1 MRIAL
6 VVFGDL
12 GDRSGGFRYDYHLVR
27 VLERRGH
34 TVRVVSQ
41 PDGVAYRRQPR
52 LARAGW
58 IDEVVGGGA
67 GGDGGGDGAGGD
79 GGGEGAGGD
88 GGGEGDSRS
97 DSAGAGSRSDRAS
110 AGSRSDRAGAGSGD
124 VDPAGAGSSAGSSG
138 VGPAGA
144 GPTAPDPTTVNP
156 AVPPD
161 LILID
166 ELNHAATLNGIPEVR
181 RRLPGVP
188 IVAIIHHLRCDEEG
202 GHCFPPLR
210 VGTRVR
216 ERRFLRACDAWV
228 CNSSVT
234 LGRARQVS
242 GVMRSAAV
250 VFPAAR
256 EEDPPAIPGIP
267 DVDTGRGAPGTP
279 GVGTEA
285 SVHAGAREDTEA
297 GEHTEAGTPHR
308 PLRIIT
314 AGNVIPR

>member
-1 MRIAL
+1 M
-6 VVFGDL
+6 
-12 GDRSGGFRYDYHLVR
+12 VR

-52 LARAGW
+52 LARGGW

-97 DSAGAGSRSDRAS
+97 DSAGAGSRSDRA
-110 AGSRSDRAGAGSGD
+110 
-124 VDPAGAGSSAGSSG
+124 GAGSSTGSG
-138 VGPAGA
+138 NVDPAGA

-202 GHCFPPLR
+202 
-210 VGTRVR
+210 
-216 ERRFLRACDAWV
+216 
-228 CNSSVT
+228 
-234 LGRARQVS
+234 
-242 GVMRSAAV
+242 
-250 VFPAAR
+250 
-256 EEDPPAIPGIP
+256 
-267 DVDTGRGAPGTP
+267 
-279 GVGTEA
+279 
-285 SVHAGAREDTEA
+285 
-297 GEHTEAGTPHR
+297 
-308 PLRIIT
+308 
-314 AGNVIPR
+314 